1 MTTVLYVVIYLS
13 VLSFLI
19 ACTVRTIMYAR
30 QPLHLRWE
38 LYPVPH
44 EEPERVEHGGSYF
57 ETLDWWLKPSKFNW
71 VTEMKFMAPEILFLK
86 GLWEFNR
93 KLWFRSFPF
102 HFGLYLLMGAI
113 CTVALSA
120 LLAIFA
126 PGVMGGVAGAVL
138 TLLYS
143 ILGALGAFLALFGAI
158 GLLLRRLRDPAL
170 RNYTAPGDI
179 FNLAFFIV
187 SFGFLIAGFLA
198 RGADSPG
205 TLAIAKGLFTFN
217 SSLQIPALTAIGLLL
232 ASLLVAYIPLT
243 HMSHFIAKYFT
254 YHSIRWD
261 DTPVVRSAELGKKF
275 AEYLAYRPSWSAPH
289 IGADGVKTWADVAM
303 TNPTSEGDK

>member
-44 EEPERVEHGGSYF
+44 EEPERVKHGGSYF

-143 ILGALGAFLALFGAI
+143 ILGAFGASLALFGPAQLHRARRRLQSRFLRSLVRI
-158 GLLLRRLRDPAL
+158 PFGLLSPASSGRMLLPDRGLCLAAARRRRATAL
-170 RNYTAPGDI
+170 EIYACPGAP
-179 FNLAFFIV
+179 
-187 SFGFLIAGFLA
+187 
-198 RGADSPG
+198 
-205 TLAIAKGLFTFN
+205 
-217 SSLQIPALTAIGLLL
+217 
-232 ASLLVAYIPLT
+232 
-243 HMSHFIAKYFT
+243 
-254 YHSIRWD
+254 
-261 DTPVVRSAELGKKF
+261 TP
-275 AEYLAYRPSWSAPH
+275 
-289 IGADGVKTWADVAM
+289 
-303 TNPTSEGDK
+303 